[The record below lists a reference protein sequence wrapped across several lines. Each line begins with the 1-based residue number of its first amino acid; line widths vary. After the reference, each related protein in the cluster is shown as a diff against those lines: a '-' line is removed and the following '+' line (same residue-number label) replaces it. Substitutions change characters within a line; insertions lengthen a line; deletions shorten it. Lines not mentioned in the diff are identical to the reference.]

1 MDYYGYSYFYIFF
14 FFFLFFLLIIL
25 ILTPGYT
32 RKDVV
37 PPLTTQNYAVQM
49 NVTGNQTSDETA
61 IFQPLR
67 IADGE
72 SGSGGSALDF
82 GGSDVDIIHV
92 DFSPEYR
99 YKNRDIAGYYV
110 LYFQNAGLNTSGT
123 PTPTSTQPSPS
134 FLLRVRDYASNDTLP
149 FSSLSDYNAGWT
161 SLVMNNNTT
170 NEDTLYKVILPFSV
184 GAVNVHSLTV
194 EIAPMNITSYDNS
207 ALRLNSAYI
216 YYY

>member
-14 FFFLFFLLIIL
+14 FFFLFFLLIII

-37 PPLTTQNYAVQM
+37 PPLTTQNYAVQLTV
-49 NVTGNQTSDETA
+49 VTPQTSDETA
-61 IFQPLR
+61 VFQPLR

-82 GGSDVDIIHV
+82 GGSGVDIIHV
-92 DFSPEYR
+92 NFTPEYR
-99 YKNRDIAGYYV
+99 YKNRDIAGYFV
-110 LYFQNAGLNTSGT
+110 LYFQNAGLVTSPDGN
-123 PTPTSTQPSPS
+123 SPS
-134 FLLRVRDYASNDTLP
+134 FLLRVRDYANVNAPANNTLP
-149 FSSLSDYNAGWT
+149 DYNAGWT
-161 SLVMNNNTT
+161 SLIMNNT

-184 GAVNVHSLTV
+184 GAVNIHTLTV

>member
-49 NVTGNQTSDETA
+49 INVELQNSDETA
-61 IFQPLR
+61 QFQPLR

-72 SGSGGSALDF
+72 SVSGGSALDF
-82 GGSDVDIIHV
+82 GGSGVDIIHV
-92 DFSPEYR
+92 NFTPEYR

-110 LYFQNAGLNTSGT
+110 LYFQNGGLLTSGE
-123 PTPTSTQPSPS
+123 QSPS
-134 FLLRVRDYASNDTLP
+134 FLLRVRDYAGNETLSSN
-149 FSSLSDYNAGWT
+149 SLSDYNAGWT
-161 SLVMNNNTT
+161 SLVMNTAS
-170 NEDTLYKVILPFSV
+170 EDTLYKVILPFSV

>member
-49 NVTGNQTSDETA
+49 TGVTPQNSDGTA
-61 IFQPLR
+61 QFQPLR

-82 GGSDVDIIHV
+82 GGSGVDIIDV
-92 DFSPEYR
+92 NFSPEYR

-110 LYFQNAGLNTSGT
+110 LYFQNGGLVTS
-123 PTPTSTQPSPS
+123 PLSQSPS
-134 FLLRVRDYASNDTLP
+134 FLLRVADYAGGNVFSGSATL
-149 FSSLSDYNAGWT
+149 SGYNAGWT
-161 SLVMNNNTT
+161 SLVMNTAT
-170 NEDTLYKVILPFSV
+170 EDTLYKVILPFNV
-184 GAVNVHSLTV
+184 GAVSVHTLTV

-207 ALRLNSAYI
+207 VLRLNSAYI

>member
-14 FFFLFFLLIIL
+14 FFFLFFLLIII

-49 NVTGNQTSDETA
+49 NVTGVQTSDETA
-61 IFQPLR
+61 VFQPLR

-99 YKNRDIAGYYV
+99 YKNRDISGYFV
-110 LYFQNAGLNTSGT
+110 LYFQNGGLTTSPAGN
-123 PTPTSTQPSPS
+123 SPS
-134 FLLRVRDYASNDTLP
+134 FLLRVRDYAGSETVTGGTTLP
-149 FSSLSDYNAGWT
+149 DYNTGWT

-170 NEDTLYKVILPFSV
+170 NEDTLYKVILPFNV

-194 EIAPMNITSYDNS
+194 EIAPMNIATTYDNS

>member
-49 NVTGNQTSDETA
+49 NVTGVQASDETA
-61 IFQPLR
+61 QFQALK

-82 GGSDVDIIHV
+82 GGSGVDIIDV
-92 DFSPEYR
+92 NFSPEYR
-99 YKNRDIAGYYV
+99 YKNRDIAGYFV
-110 LYFQNAGLNTSGT
+110 LYFQNAGLNTSEG
-123 PTPTSTQPSPS
+123 QSPS
-134 FLLRVRDYASNDTLP
+134 FLLRVADYAGGNSFLGLTT
-149 FSSLSDYNAGWT
+149 LSDYNAGWT
-161 SLVMNNNTT
+161 SLVMNTT
-170 NEDTLYKVILPFSV
+170 REDTLYKVILPFNV
-184 GAVNVHSLTV
+184 GAVNVHTLTV

-207 ALRLNSAYI
+207 TLRLNSAYI

>member
-14 FFFLFFLLIIL
+14 FFFLFFLLILI

-49 NVTGNQTSDETA
+49 TAVTPQTSDENA
-61 IFQPLR
+61 QFQPLR

-72 SGSGGSALDF
+72 SVSGGSALDF
-82 GGSDVDIIHV
+82 GGSGVDVINV

-99 YKNRDIAGYYV
+99 YKNKGIAGYFV
-110 LYFQNAGLNTSGT
+110 LYFQNAGLTTSPGGN
-123 PTPTSTQPSPS
+123 SPS
-134 FLLRVRDYASNDTLP
+134 FLLRVRDYAGGPEPITNNT
-149 FSSLSDYNAGWT
+149 LSDYNAGWT
-161 SLVMNNNTT
+161 SLVMNTAT
-170 NEDTLYKVILPFSV
+170 EDTLYKVILPFNV
-184 GAVNVHSLTV
+184 GAANVHTLTV
-194 EIAPMNITSYDNS
+194 EIAPMNITSYDNRH
-207 ALRLNSAYI
+207 LRLNSAYI

>member
-1 MDYYGYSYFYIFF
+1 M
-14 FFFLFFLLIIL
+14 
-25 ILTPGYT
+25 TPGYT

-49 NVTGNQTSDETA
+49 TAVTPQTSDETA
-61 IFQPLR
+61 VFQPLR

-82 GGSDVDIIHV
+82 GGSDVDVIHV

-99 YKNRDIAGYYV
+99 YKNRDIAGYFV
-110 LYFQNAGLNTSGT
+110 LYFQNAGLTTSPAGR
-123 PTPTSTQPSPS
+123 SPS
-134 FLLRVRDYASNDTLP
+134 FLLRVADYAGGDS
-149 FSSLSDYNAGWT
+149 FSGSTRLSGYNAGWT
-161 SLVMNNNTT
+161 SLVMNNNTN
-170 NEDTLYKVILPFSV
+170 NEDTLYKVILPFNV
-184 GAVNVHSLTV
+184 EAVNVHTLTV
-194 EIAPMNITSYDNS
+194 EIAPMNIATTYDNS

>member
-14 FFFLFFLLIIL
+14 FFFLFFLLILI

-49 NVTGNQTSDETA
+49 TAVTPQTSDENA
-61 IFQPLR
+61 VFQPLK

-72 SGSGGSALDF
+72 SSSGGSALDF
-82 GGSDVDIIHV
+82 GGSGVDIINV
-92 DFSPEYR
+92 DFSPEYK
-99 YKNRDIAGYYV
+99 YKNKSIAGYYV
-110 LYFQNAGLNTSGT
+110 LYFQNGGLNTSGGD
-123 PTPTSTQPSPS
+123 SPS
-134 FLLRVRDYASNDTLP
+134 FLLRVRDYSGNETVTGRTTL
-149 FSSLSDYNAGWT
+149 SGYNAGWT
-161 SLVMNNNTT
+161 SLVMNNNTN
-170 NEDTLYKVILPFSV
+170 NEDTLYKVILPFNV
-184 GAVNVHSLTV
+184 GAVNVHTLTV
-194 EIAPMNITSYDNS
+194 EIAPMNITLYDNG

>member
-49 NVTGNQTSDETA
+49 TGVTPQNSDGTA
-61 IFQPLR
+61 QFQPLR

-82 GGSDVDIIHV
+82 GGSGVDIIDV
-92 DFSPEYR
+92 NFSPEYR

-110 LYFQNAGLNTSGT
+110 LYFQNGGLVTSPVG
-123 PTPTSTQPSPS
+123 QSPS
-134 FLLRVRDYASNDTLP
+134 FLLRVRDYASSDTLAS
-149 FSSLSDYNAGWT
+149 SSLSDYNAGWT
-161 SLVMNNNTT
+161 SLVMNTAT
-170 NEDTLYKVILPFSV
+170 EDTLYKVILPFNV
-184 GAVNVHSLTV
+184 GAVSVHTLTV

>member
-49 NVTGNQTSDETA
+49 TGVTPQNSDETA
-61 IFQPLR
+61 QFQPLR

-82 GGSDVDIIHV
+82 GGSGVDIIDV
-92 DFSPEYR
+92 NFSPEYR

-110 LYFQNAGLNTSGT
+110 LYFQNGGLVTS
-123 PTPTSTQPSPS
+123 PLSQSPS
-134 FLLRVRDYASNDTLP
+134 FLLRVRDYASSDTLAS
-149 FSSLSDYNAGWT
+149 SSLSDYNAGWT
-161 SLVMNNNTT
+161 SLVMNTAT
-170 NEDTLYKVILPFSV
+170 EDTLYKVILPFNV
-184 GAVNVHSLTV
+184 GAVSVHTLTV

>member
-14 FFFLFFLLIIL
+14 FFFLFFLLIII

-49 NVTGNQTSDETA
+49 NVTGTVHNSDKTA
-61 IFQPLR
+61 QFQPLK

-72 SGSGGSALDF
+72 SVSGGSALDF
-82 GGSDVDIIHV
+82 GGSGVDIIHV
-92 DFSPEYR
+92 DFSPEYK
-99 YKNRDIAGYYV
+99 YKNKGIAGYYV
-110 LYFQNAGLNTSGT
+110 LYFQNAGLTTSGGD
-123 PTPTSTQPSPS
+123 SPS
-134 FLLRVRDYASNDTLP
+134 FLLRVADYAGGNSFSGGTKLP
-149 FSSLSDYNAGWT
+149 NYNAGWT
-161 SLVMNNNTT
+161 SLVMNTDS
-170 NEDTLYKVILPFSV
+170 EDTLYKVILPFNV
-184 GAVNVHSLTV
+184 GAVGVHTLTV

-207 ALRLNSAYI
+207 GLRLNSAYI

>member
-49 NVTGNQTSDETA
+49 TGVTPQNSDETA
-61 IFQPLR
+61 QFQPLR

-82 GGSDVDIIHV
+82 GGSGVDIIDV
-92 DFSPEYR
+92 NFSPEYR

-110 LYFQNAGLNTSGT
+110 LYFQNGGLVTSLVG
-123 PTPTSTQPSPS
+123 QSPS
-134 FLLRVRDYASNDTLP
+134 FLLRVRDYASSDTLA
-149 FSSLSDYNAGWT
+149 SGSATLSGYNAGWT
-161 SLVMNNNTT
+161 SLVMNTAT
-170 NEDTLYKVILPFSV
+170 EDTLYKVILPFNV
-184 GAVNVHSLTV
+184 GAVSVHTLTV

>member
-49 NVTGNQTSDETA
+49 TSPFSQNSDETA
-61 IFQPLR
+61 QFQPLR

-82 GGSDVDIIHV
+82 GGSGVDIIDV
-92 DFSPEYR
+92 NFSPEYR

-110 LYFQNAGLNTSGT
+110 LYFQNGGLVTSEG
-123 PTPTSTQPSPS
+123 QSPS
-134 FLLRVRDYASNDTLP
+134 FLLRVRDYASSDTLTS
-149 FSSLSDYNAGWT
+149 SSLSDYNAGWT
-161 SLVMNNNTT
+161 SLVMNTAR
-170 NEDTLYKVILPFSV
+170 EDTLYKVILPFNV
-184 GAVNVHSLTV
+184 GAVSVHTLTV

>member
-14 FFFLFFLLIIL
+14 FFFLFFLLIII

-49 NVTGNQTSDETA
+49 TGVTTQNSDETA
-61 IFQPLR
+61 VFQPLR

-82 GGSDVDIIHV
+82 GGSDVDVIKV

-99 YKNRDIAGYYV
+99 YKNKGIAGYFV
-110 LYFQNAGLNTSGT
+110 LYFQNGGLATSPGGN
-123 PTPTSTQPSPS
+123 PPS

-149 FSSLSDYNAGWT
+149 PSSLSDYNAGWT
-161 SLVMNNNTT
+161 SLVMNTA
-170 NEDTLYKVILPFSV
+170 NEDTLYKVILPFNV
-184 GAVNVHSLTV
+184 GAANVHTLTV
-194 EIAPMNITSYDNS
+194 EIAPMNIATTYDNS

>member
-49 NVTGNQTSDETA
+49 TGVTPQISDETA
-61 IFQPLR
+61 QFQALR

-82 GGSDVDIIHV
+82 GGSGVDIIHV

-110 LYFQNAGLNTSGT
+110 LYFQNGGLVTS
-123 PTPTSTQPSPS
+123 PLSQSPS
-134 FLLRVRDYASNDTLP
+134 FLLRVRDYASSDTLAS
-149 FSSLSDYNAGWT
+149 SSLSDYNAGWT

-184 GAVNVHSLTV
+184 GAVNVHTLTV
-194 EIAPMNITSYDNS
+194 EIAPMNIISYDNS
-207 ALRLNSAYI
+207 TLRLNSAYI

>member
-49 NVTGNQTSDETA
+49 TGVTPQISDETA
-61 IFQPLR
+61 QFQALR

-82 GGSDVDIIHV
+82 GGSGVDIIHV

-110 LYFQNAGLNTSGT
+110 LYFQNAGLTTSGGN
-123 PTPTSTQPSPS
+123 SPS
-134 FLLRVRDYASNDTLP
+134 FLLRVADYAGGNSFSGSNTL
-149 FSSLSDYNAGWT
+149 SGYNAGWT
-161 SLVMNNNTT
+161 SLVMNTAS
-170 NEDTLYKVILPFSV
+170 EDTLYKVILPFNV
-184 GAVNVHSLTV
+184 GAVNVHTLTV